1 MLLVTIPITILSLV
15 FSFVAPR
22 NIYVGNINSNK
33 TELHDIC
40 LIVHAE
46 VEEHGFSY
54 ALRNDIVKF
63 NSMTD
68 IEFTIFEGNERY
80 ITTTTWVN
88 ASTTNFIADPLV
100 VEKVLETKESVFIAN
115 ILFEEHSFCS
125 YYMPIMQGSDAI
137 GVVFA
142 AKNVDAVNGDMR
154 KAIATILIGSW
165 STFALAGAIA
175 LVTFVKMSKDLKST
189 VSYLTDISEGKL
201 DTDIDDRLLSRN
213 DELGDVGKSAKTMRD
228 SIKNLINYDSL
239 TGLVNR
245 RACHEFLRKAKNT
258 DPSNLYIG
266 LGDLDKFKAI
276 NDTYGHAA
284 GDKLLKEASKVFAEL
299 MNGKGIASRW
309 GGEEFLFVFQD
320 LKEQEIVDTL
330 NEIISR
336 VRTIELE
343 HEGQTFKTAI
353 SIGLGKFE
361 SSLDKLIGKADK
373 NMYKAKELGGN
384 RLVK

>member
-245 RACHEFLRKAKNT
+245 RACHEFLRKQKT
-258 DPSNLYIG
+258 QTHPIYTS
-266 LGDLDKFKAI
+266 
-276 NDTYGHAA
+276 
-284 GDKLLKEASKVFAEL
+284 V
-299 MNGKGIASRW
+299 W
-309 GGEEFLFVFQD
+309 
-320 LKEQEIVDTL
+320 EI
-330 NEIISR
+330 
-336 VRTIELE
+336 
-343 HEGQTFKTAI
+343 
-353 SIGLGKFE
+353 
-361 SSLDKLIGKADK
+361 
-373 NMYKAKELGGN
+373 
-384 RLVK
+384 